1 MIVATANNMGKAKVD
16 AYDIMKQ
23 RHQAAAES
31 IKESVESIMNNDADI
46 AGKNDEALNDLLD
59 DINNL

>member
-1 MIVATANNMGKAKVD
+1 MLST
-16 AYDIMKQ
+16 YDSMKQ

-46 AGKNDEALNDLLD
+46 EGKNDEALNDLLD

>member
-1 MIVATANNMGKAKVD
+1 
-16 AYDIMKQ
+16 MKQ

-46 AGKNDEALNDLLD
+46 EGKNDEALNDLLD